1 MSPADVAACAEQLR
15 SFLVAQEQSWA
26 NTSDRHFGTIL
37 HNLDQLRVMSER
49 MEQGWIPRL
58 EQVLQAHIRLPGAG
72 AGTRDV
78 NAVADLISVRVGKAL
93 LDELKTGGTTPAA
106 LRGQIDVEQILDHMM
121 VLLRPRSFGVFRE
134 SMEAVWSLT
143 DAHLSTQSEAIL
155 LQQMEKVVGRLKDMG
170 FTEPDIQNLLS
181 RFHFRFAEAAES
193 GAEGALGP
201 AMEVI
206 FGQDGKLALA
216 ATKEASGSP
225 NFGPAMEAVL
235 GPTGKLANAA
245 TQAAE
250 GANFTTAQTELEQK
264 VEKSVTT
271 ALERAG
277 TAAADKA
284 GAKVG
289 KKIAG
294 GLTALGN
301 VMTSIPQL
309 YSGIKDLGEVWD
321 KPNKGADDYMKLMS
335 SLGGIVMG
343 LGQTIQAFSAIQE
356 IATGVQAAFNAVAAM
371 NPYVLIALAVIA
383 LIAGIVLLIVYWDK
397 VKAAIRDNPW
407 IAVIAV
413 MFGVIGVIILVI
425 AYWDEIKLAVLKAAN
440 FVSIQM
446 QRVGGF
452 FIGVK
457 NLAGMVWDWIVATVE
472 NVGIGILNAFITIG
486 VGIQNFFI
494 GVINWVLKQY
504 NKVADSAIGSVL
516 GLSKADLL
524 PEVDVKTKLIPPKE
538 VPKVDVEAAFKPMT
552 EEKTGGLE
560 GQIAKQ
566 QAVVD
571 KAKKDDEDRRAKE
584 AKEKADKEKAAAAAP
599 PGAPAGLAPP
609 AIPGMPPGA
618 PGVPA
623 AFAGPPGAAAAM
635 PPAAGGGGVTIQGG
649 ITVTINADK
658 LEADASKI
666 LSDEIVQALNTKLQA
681 LQGDANRRLGAA
693 AAA

>member
-1 MSPADVAACAEQLR
+1 LIEGLIGMLGQLSSMMKTAGTEAGDLVHGVNQLR
-15 SFLVAQEQSWA
+15 TAFQLAAQGYDTAVNVPMRILAQTADGQKLEILRILDVVAKRAGELDLHIEQKSGDIASAIPTLTQAFKKGEENLQLLGDLIAGASGNAKNLWQFTEEAGPREQAILEKRLTTYAQFMMEGLGATEAQVRRAFESFKLSAADQIFEPA
-26 NTSDRHFGTIL
+26 LEFIFGPEGTIAK
-37 HNLDQLRVMSER
+37 V
-49 MEQGWIPRL
+49 
-58 EQVLQAHIRLPGAG
+58 
-72 AGTRDV
+72 
-78 NAVADLISVRVGKAL
+78 
-93 LDELKTGGTTPAA
+93 A
-106 LRGQIDVEQILDHMM
+106 LR
-121 VLLRPRSFGVFRE
+121 
-134 SMEAVWSLT
+134 
-143 DAHLSTQSEAIL
+143 
-155 LQQMEKVVGRLKDMG
+155 K
-170 FTEPDIQNLLS
+170 
-181 RFHFRFAEAAES
+181 
-193 GAEGALGP
+193 
-201 AMEVI
+201 
-206 FGQDGKLALA
+206 
-216 ATKEASGSP
+216 ATGSP
-225 NFGPAMEAVL
+225 DFNPAMEAIL

-250 GANFTTAQTELEQK
+250 GANFTTAQTDLEQK

-271 ALERAG
+271 ALEGAG

-284 GAKVG
+284 GTKVG
-289 KKIAG
+289 EKVAG

-301 VMTSIPQL
+301 VLTSIPQL
-309 YSGIKDLGEVWD
+309 YSGVKSLGEAWD
-321 KPNKGADDYMKLMS
+321 KPNKNAGDYMTIMS
-335 SLGGIVMG
+335 SLGGVVMG
-343 LGQTIQAFSAIQE
+343 VGQTIQAFSAIQE

-457 NLAGMVWDWIVATVE
+457 NLAGMVWGWIVATVE

-516 GLSKADLL
+516 GLSKAALL

-566 QAVVD
+566 QGVVD

-584 AKEKADKEKAAAAAP
+584 AKEKADKEKAAAAP

-623 AFAGPPGAAAAM
+623 AFARPPGAAAAA
-635 PPAAGGGGVTIQGG
+635 PAAPGGGGVTIQGG

-658 LEADASKI
+658 LEADASKM

-681 LQGDANRRLGAA
+681 LQGDANRRLGVAA
-693 AAA
+693 A

>member
-1 MSPADVAACAEQLR
+1 
-15 SFLVAQEQSWA
+15 
-26 NTSDRHFGTIL
+26 
-37 HNLDQLRVMSER
+37 
-49 MEQGWIPRL
+49 
-58 EQVLQAHIRLPGAG
+58 
-72 AGTRDV
+72 
-78 NAVADLISVRVGKAL
+78 VADLSDCLTRVNAL
-93 LDELKTGGTTPAA
+93 LDLTTRKSDGVTSAFDQVRIA
-106 LRGQIDVEQILDHMM
+106 VEQKLAGNLVDLEHKVDGFSRTVDVALTKATGELQHVEVKAGKAPIGTQLSGERVEEQLVADARIAVDRAVENIWAFTRTNFTEASRESIQEAMRNLRDEVKRNLAKDLGVSGPELTEAFQTAMKSFSFVDAAGRVIELEFSGNRLDA
-121 VLLRPRSFGVFRE
+121 VFRE
-134 SMEAVWSLT
+134 GFK
-143 DAHLSTQSEAIL
+143 IL
-155 LQQMEKVVGRLKDMG
+155 LAPDGSIART
-170 FTEPDIQNLLS
+170 FTE
-181 RFHFRFAEAAES
+181 EA
-193 GAEGALGP
+193 GN
-201 AMEVI
+201 
-206 FGQDGKLALA
+206 
-216 ATKEASGSP
+216 SP
-225 NFGPAMEAVL
+225 NFKPGMELLL
-235 GPTGKLANAA
+235 GPSGKMANAA

-271 ALERAG
+271 ALEGAG
-277 TAAADKA
+277 TAAAEKA
-284 GAKVG
+284 GTKVG
-289 KKIAG
+289 EKVAG

-301 VMTSIPQL
+301 VLTSIPQL
-309 YSGIKDLGEVWD
+309 YSSVKSLGEAWD
-321 KPNKGADDYMKLMS
+321 KPNKNAGDYMTIMS
-335 SLGGIVMG
+335 SLGGVVMG
-343 LGQTIQAFSAIQE
+343 VGQTIQAFSAIQE

-516 GLSKADLL
+516 GLSKAALL

-566 QAVVD
+566 QGVVD

-584 AKEKADKEKAAAAAP
+584 AKEKADKEKAAAAP

-623 AFAGPPGAAAAM
+623 AFAGPPGAGAAA
-635 PPAAGGGGVTIQGG
+635 PAAPGGGGVTIQGG
-649 ITVTINADK
+649 ITVNINADK
-658 LEADASKI
+658 LEADASKM

-681 LQGDANRRLGAA
+681 LQGDANRRLGVAA
-693 AAA
+693 A

>member
-1 MSPADVAACAEQLR
+1 MDAAAALQAVMAQLESNKQASGQMTHSFDVMRLAVVAQEANLKTAFEVGKGTAREIDLQVKALGRVVANVEVKSTAAKRIMPELNPDQLQADAMKYYDAARKFLNVWAFTRKEFDQINVGEIERRMQGVANTVREKITEQTGKTGADLERAVERTMASFRFADKVGNIIKLEMDDGKLRAIVEPAAEQL
-15 SFLVAQEQSWA
+15 
-26 NTSDRHFGTIL
+26 
-37 HNLDQLRVMSER
+37 
-49 MEQGWIPRL
+49 
-58 EQVLQAHIRLPGAG
+58 
-72 AGTRDV
+72 
-78 NAVADLISVRVGKAL
+78 
-93 LDELKTGGTTPAA
+93 
-106 LRGQIDVEQILDHMM
+106 
-121 VLLRPRSFGVFRE
+121 
-134 SMEAVWSLT
+134 
-143 DAHLSTQSEAIL
+143 
-155 LQQMEKVVGRLKDMG
+155 
-170 FTEPDIQNLLS
+170 
-181 RFHFRFAEAAES
+181 
-193 GAEGALGP
+193 LGP
-201 AMEVI
+201 DGSFAQVI
-206 FGQDGKLALA
+206 TEKS
-216 ATKEASGSP
+216 KGSP
-225 NFGPAMEAVL
+225 NLQPAAEILL
-235 GPTGKLANAA
+235 GPNGKFATVMTEAA
-245 TQAAE
+245 Q
-250 GANFTTAQTELEQK
+250 GANFTTAEQDLEKKVQT
-264 VEKSVTT
+264 SVTT
-271 ALERAG
+271 ALEGAG
-277 TAAADKA
+277 TNAAQEA
-284 GAKVG
+284 GKKVG
-289 KKIAG
+289 EKITG

-301 VMTSIPQL
+301 VLTSIPQL

-321 KPNKGADDYMKLMS
+321 KPNKSADDYMKLMS
-335 SLGGIVMG
+335 SLGGVVMS
-343 LGQTIQAFSAIQE
+343 LGGVIQAFSAIQE

-371 NPYVLIALAVIA
+371 NPYVLLALAVVA

-446 QRVGGF
+446 QRIGGF

-472 NVGIGILNAFITIG
+472 NVGIGILNAFISIG

-516 GLSKADLL
+516 GLSKAALI

-552 EEKTGGLE
+552 EEKKGGLE
-560 GQIAKQ
+560 DQIAKQ

-571 KAKKDDEDRRAKE
+571 KAKKEDEDRRAKE

-618 PGVPA
+618 PGAPP
-623 AFAGPPGAAAAM
+623 AFAGPPGVAAA
-635 PPAAGGGGVTIQGG
+635 PPAAGGAGVTIQGG
-649 ITVTINADK
+649 ITVNINADK

-693 AAA
+693 AA